1 MKLWQRGWATTGL
14 VLAALLA
21 GGVAGCGGGSSSGDG
36 QVRLVNLTRS
46 HAALDLATSSTS
58 SSKLVSSVTPG
69 TASAFKGVGAGSAT
83 LLVTD
88 TGSTTTLISTGPSIT
103 KDQSYALVVYES
115 NSTLKSAWL
124 SENESTPTSGTG
136 ALRVVNLA
144 TDAGG
149 LDIYVT
155 TPSTVLTSSLSP
167 TYSLAAGSG
176 VLTTASLSL
185 APGSWRVR
193 VTAAGTPADLRL
205 DLPAVAVSDQQVM
218 TVLLLPTVGGGLI
231 DGATLVQKSTL
242 TAAANSNARVR
253 LVSGVAGGTVAASVA
268 GTTVEAGAVSPTIGS
283 YVTVP
288 AGSASWA
295 VTHNGLATALA
306 PSALV
311 AGSDNTLL
319 VTGSSGATTATWL
332 TDDNHAPATSGTD
345 NMRLVNGLAGGASP
359 LSLTVD
365 FALLASN
372 VAPGTASS
380 YRSVAANSSL
390 RLQVDSP
397 LSASPLSLQ
406 TGLNIASGGV
416 FSVFVLGDPA
426 SPVTVLRRDR

>member
-1 MKLWQRGWATTGL
+1 MLWQKGWAAAGL
-14 VLAALLA
+14 VLAALAML
-21 GGVAGCGGGSSSGDG
+21 VTGCGGGSSSGDG
-36 QVRLVNLTRS
+36 QVRLINLTRS
-46 HAALDLATSSTS
+46 HASLDLATSSTS
-58 SSKLVSSVTPG
+58 SSKLVSAVTPG
-69 TASAFKGVGAGSAT
+69 TASAFKGVAAGSAT

-88 TGSTTTLISTGPSIT
+88 TGSTTTLISSGPSIT
-103 KDQSYALVVYES
+103 KDQSYALIVYES
-115 NSTLKSAWL
+115 ASTLKSAWL

-144 TDAGG
+144 TDAGA

-155 TPSTVLTSSLSP
+155 TPGTVLTSSLSP

-193 VTAAGTPADLRL
+193 VTAAGAPTDLRL
-205 DLPAVAVSDQQVM
+205 DLPAVAVADQQVM

-231 DGATLVQKSTL
+231 DGATLAQKSTL
-242 TAAANSNARVR
+242 TSLANTNARVR
-253 LVSGVAGGTVAASVA
+253 LVSGVAGGTVTAAVA

-295 VTHNGLATALA
+295 VSHNGLASALA
-306 PSALV
+306 PATLA

-319 VTGSSGATTATWL
+319 VTGSSGATSASWL
-332 TDDNHAPATSGTD
+332 ADDNHAPSTSGTD
-345 NMRLVNGLAGGASP
+345 HMRLVNGLTGSAST

-397 LSASPLSLQ
+397 LSATPVSLQ
-406 TGLNIASGGV
+406 TGLTIAAGGV

>member
-1 MKLWQRGWATTGL
+1 MLWQKGWAAAGL
-14 VLAALLA
+14 VLATLA
-21 GGVAGCGGGSSSGDG
+21 MLVTGCGGGSSSGDG
-36 QVRLVNLTRS
+36 QVRLINLTRS
-46 HAALDLATSSTS
+46 HASLDLATSSTS
-58 SSKLVSSVTPG
+58 SSKLVSAVTPG

-88 TGSTTTLISTGPSIT
+88 TGSTTTLISSGPSIT
-103 KDQSYALVVYES
+103 KDQSYALIVYES
-115 NSTLKSAWL
+115 ASTLKSAWL

-144 TDAGG
+144 TDAGA

-155 TPSTVLTSSLSP
+155 TPGTVLTSSLSP

-193 VTAAGTPADLRL
+193 VTAAGAPTDLRL
-205 DLPAVAVSDQQVM
+205 DLPAVAVADQQVM

-231 DGATLVQKSTL
+231 DGATLAQKSTL
-242 TAAANSNARVR
+242 TSLANTNARVR
-253 LVSGVAGGTVAASVA
+253 LVSGVAGGTVTAAVA

-295 VTHNGLATALA
+295 VSHNGMASALA
-306 PSALV
+306 PATLA

-319 VTGSSGATTATWL
+319 VTGSSGATSASWL
-332 TDDNHAPATSGTD
+332 ADDNHAPSTSGTD
-345 NMRLVNGLAGGASP
+345 HMRLVNGLTGSAST

-397 LSASPLSLQ
+397 LSATPVSLQ
-406 TGLNIASGGV
+406 TGLTIAAGGV

>member
-1 MKLWQRGWATTGL
+1 MLWQKGWAAAGL
-14 VLAALLA
+14 VLATLA
-21 GGVAGCGGGSSSGDG
+21 MLVTGCGGGSSSGDG
-36 QVRLVNLTRS
+36 QVRLINLTRS
-46 HAALDLATSSTS
+46 HASLDLATSSTS
-58 SSKLVSSVTPG
+58 SSKLVSAVTPG

-88 TGSTTTLISTGPSIT
+88 TGSTTTLISSGPSIT
-103 KDQSYALVVYES
+103 KDQSYALIVYES
-115 NSTLKSAWL
+115 ASTLKSAWL

-144 TDAGG
+144 TDAGA

-155 TPSTVLTSSLSP
+155 TPGTVLTSSLSP

-193 VTAAGTPADLRL
+193 VTAAGAPTDLRL
-205 DLPAVAVSDQQVM
+205 DLPAVAVADQQVM

-231 DGATLVQKSTL
+231 DGATLAQKSTL
-242 TAAANSNARVR
+242 TSLANTNARVR
-253 LVSGVAGGTVAASVA
+253 LVSGVAGGTVTAAVA
-268 GTTVEAGAVSPTIGS
+268 GTVVEAGAVSPTIGS

-295 VTHNGLATALA
+295 VSHNGMASALA
-306 PSALV
+306 PATLA

-319 VTGSSGATTATWL
+319 VTGSSGATSASWL
-332 TDDNHAPATSGTD
+332 ADDNHAPSTSGTD
-345 NMRLVNGLAGGASP
+345 HMRLVNGLTGSAST

-397 LSASPLSLQ
+397 LSATPVSLQ
-406 TGLNIASGGV
+406 TGLTIAAGGV